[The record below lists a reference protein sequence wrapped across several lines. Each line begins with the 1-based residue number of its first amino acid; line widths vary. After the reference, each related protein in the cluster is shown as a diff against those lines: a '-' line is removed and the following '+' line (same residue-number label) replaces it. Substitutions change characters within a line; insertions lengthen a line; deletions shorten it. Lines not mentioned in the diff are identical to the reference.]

1 MWKSSCFSETPDTGS
16 HTYGFFLGTLFIKRR
31 LEPVDK
37 TFGSVCSAFD
47 GFTDETALECEH
59 FTVAIIAAILPY
71 FGFRFLNSIF
81 ESSVIHSLFHQ
92 KAKVVREAFK
102 YGLRTLGGWRA

>member
-1 MWKSSCFSETPDTGS
+1 
-16 HTYGFFLGTLFIKRR
+16 LFIKRR

-47 GFTDETALECEH
+47 GFTDETAVECEH
-59 FTVAIIAAILPY
+59 FTDAIFPALLPY
-71 FGFRFLNSIF
+71 FGFRFLNFVS
-81 ESSVIHSLFHQ
+81 ESLVLRSLFHQ
-92 KAKVVREAFK
+92 KSKVVREAFK